1 MRRYTAALACAA
13 ALTVLTAGSAAA
25 VPADAPQA
33 RPASAAAT
41 IQQGHTYVLAPRDKP
56 DYWLGD
62 ADYFGSVVCQ
72 ASRLWYGNRHDD
84 AVWLQTNNAD
94 GSITLLNTDAEQTG
108 RTLQSQGEGVF
119 LGDGNGAAAH
129 WFRVVGPGGAVSLRN
144 ALTGR
149 YLAATAAGA
158 VATAVNAYWWYM
170 VNTIP

>member
-41 IQQGHTYVLAPRDKP
+41 IQQGHTYVLAPQDKP
-56 DYWLGD
+56 DQWLGD
-62 ADYFGSVVCQ
+62 ADYYGSVMCQ

-84 AVWLQTNNAD
+84 AVWLQTSNAD
-94 GSITLLNTDAEQTG
+94 GSITLVNTDAEQVG

-119 LGDGNGAAAH
+119 IRDGNGDAAH
-129 WFRVVGPGGAVSLRN
+129 WFKTVGPGGAVSLRN
-144 ALTGR
+144 KLSGR
-149 YLAATAAGA
+149 YLTLSAAGTV
-158 VATAVNAYWWYM
+158 VAAVNAYWWYM